1 MKTSTCTAG
10 SRTHNRQWEL
20 GPLDRAPGAVQ
31 IAEQSKLLLKDAA
44 TAIPSAVVVPQDHG
58 YGKGKPRDPARQP
71 QIPISEITNEENSIG
86 LELLQQLFISVAPG
100 AVQITGN
107 GETQVLQSECLGCIH
122 PARIGPDER

>member
-1 MKTSTCTAG
+1 M
-10 SRTHNRQWEL
+10 E
-20 GPLDRAPGAVQ
+20 
-31 IAEQSKLLLKDAA
+31 IAEHSALLLEDAA
-44 TAIPSAVVVPQDHG
+44 TAITPAVVVPQDHG

-86 LELLQQLFISVAPG
+86 LELMQQLFISVAPG